1 LRKPCFGDNNR
12 NRKLMNGNAQYSV
25 LARNRPIRIAFL
37 VDVSALGTSPVQL
50 NDLID
55 EIVDYNNTHWGGR
68 TNPIIFSQGDDLT
81 ASDWRLLEL
90 ADPDCLLAFAPL
102 PQKLLE
108 SLDKRLHPWS
118 IEVDDKSKNPGRGIR
133 LSFETGGVP
142 TPPTPANLARLRGPG
157 SMLADREEKLLMFE
171 FSESCEP
178 DIKRFIH
185 RNFGTFHQW
194 FDPNSKTSPVR
205 RIGWLER
212 LMPKIQTHRIAI
224 SDRASLAA
232 ALLEMAGSFRLPNAR
247 PALPFLAPCQL
258 ASLGLAPSWTTSAF
272 QHIYQI
278 VIGDAPDDFAEF
290 WSGIFWSRN
299 WSRTYSSQLWIPTS
313 LMGDAVFHDAL
324 LDWLRRYT
332 GCGSNDRRAEPI
344 SHSISATE
352 VEKIR
357 QSLHS
362 VAPPIFTGASNP
374 NWLEQ
379 RRERAERELAGP
391 DHFVSWDSRTDAIR
405 FACHSD
411 AERFSI
417 PKPDLLDD
425 EFNWSGS
432 WMVDLQVEHIS
443 KFQATAREQS
453 WWLLPRR
460 NANGL
465 VQAMFR
471 APARINREGRFS
483 VSIGS
488 QNYSLS
494 PLIKPEITLS
504 MPNETD
510 VIQWFLRDPSGSPA
524 FTSDVRYKTNQR
536 RRTAISHSR
545 VSEKGANLAG
555 LIDLFGNFWN
565 AKSYCE
571 RQFWRRLFSILA
583 GHGPG
588 NDEKLHAHV
597 RTALEKEAF
606 QGIAEASEK
615 SAVLADKILH
625 LVRGR
630 LKGQLVT
637 FKDALQLRSRLEK
650 NPVTEPLTYPQ
661 GNTIVQHHG
670 ITALSLAEMQDGFND
685 LLEIG
690 VLRLGIEDTC
700 PGCKI
705 STWCHIDDLRQ
716 HLTCSGCGHK
726 HSLRATEKWSY
737 TLNTLA
743 QTGVS
748 QGVMGVLHAL
758 TALASQSH
766 TFFIFSPSL
775 ELFRDAGNCPW
786 HEVDVLAVANGDF
799 VIGEVKEGYVQK
811 TAFDELAEIAE
822 TLLPQRA
829 IIFLPFEH
837 AKKQWSELNEWVRET
852 QARLAPKNIS
862 FELFTLPEY

>member
-1 LRKPCFGDNNR
+1 MLRRQHRQFRMID
-12 NRKLMNGNAQYSV
+12 GNSQYSV
-25 LARNRPIRIAFL
+25 LARNRPLRIAFL
-37 VDVSALGTSPVQL
+37 VDTGVLGASPDHL

-55 EIVDYNNTHWGGR
+55 EIVDFNNTHWGGR
-68 TNPIIFSQGDDLT
+68 SNPTVFFQGDDLT
-81 ASDWRLLEL
+81 TADWRLLEL
-90 ADPDCLLAFAPL
+90 VDPDCLLVFAPL
-102 PQKLLE
+102 SQTLLE
-108 SLDKRLHPWS
+108 SLDERLHPWS
-118 IEVDDKSKNPGRGIR
+118 IEVDDKSKNPGRGIK

-142 TPPTPANLARLRGPG
+142 TPPTPANLARLRGAS

-171 FSESCEP
+171 FSENCEP

-185 RNFGTFHQW
+185 RNFGTFYQW

-224 SDRASLAA
+224 SDRGSLAA
-232 ALLEMAGSFRLPNAR
+232 ALIEMAGRFRPPIAR
-247 PALPFLAPCQL
+247 QALPFIAPCQL
-258 ASLGLAPSWTTSAF
+258 ASVGLAPSWTTSTF
-272 QHIYQI
+272 QNIYQI
-278 VIGDAPDDFAEF
+278 VIGDTPDDFAEF
-290 WSGIFWSRN
+290 WSGVFWSRN
-299 WSRTYSSQLWIPTS
+299 WSKPYSGHLWVPAS
-313 LMGDAVFHDAL
+313 LIADAVFHDAL

-332 GCGSNDRRAEPI
+332 GSGSNDRRAEPI
-344 SHSISATE
+344 SRSVSATE

-357 QSLHS
+357 QSLFT
-362 VAPPIFTGASNP
+362 VAPPIFTSASNP
-374 NWLEQ
+374 DWLEQ
-379 RRERAERELAGP
+379 RRARAERELAGP
-391 DHFVSWDSRTDAIR
+391 DHFMSWNSRTDAIR
-405 FACHSD
+405 FTCHSA

-443 KFQATAREQS
+443 KFRATAREQS

-460 NANGL
+460 NATGL
-465 VQAMFR
+465 VRAMFG
-471 APARINREGRFS
+471 APSRINREGRFS

-488 QNYSLS
+488 QNYSFS

-504 MPNETD
+504 VPNESG
-510 VIQWFLRDPSGSPA
+510 VIQWFLSDPHGSPP
-524 FTSDVRYKTNQR
+524 FTTDVRYKAKQPPR
-536 RRTAISHSR
+536 SAISHSR

-555 LIDLFGNFWN
+555 LIDLFGDFWT

-571 RQFWRRLFSILA
+571 RQFWRRLFSMLA

-588 NDEKLHAHV
+588 NDGKLQAHV
-597 RTALEKEAF
+597 RITLEKEAF
-606 QGIAEASEK
+606 QGMAEAPEK
-615 SAVLADKILH
+615 SAALTDKILH

-650 NPVTEPLTYPQ
+650 NPVTKPLTYPQ
-661 GNTIVQHHG
+661 GNTIVHHHG
-670 ITALSLAEMQDGFND
+670 ITALSLEEMQDGFND
-685 LLEIG
+685 LLERG

-700 PGCKI
+700 PVCKI

-716 HLTCSGCGHK
+716 HLTCSGCGRQ

-758 TALASQSH
+758 TALASQSRA
-766 TFFIFSPSL
+766 FFVFSPSR
-775 ELFRDAGNCPW
+775 ELFCGSGSGPW
-786 HEVDVLAVANGDF
+786 HEVDVLAVADGQF

-811 TAFDELAEIAE
+811 IAFDELAEIAE
-822 TLLPQRA
+822 VLLPQRA

-837 AKKQWSELNEWVRET
+837 AKKQWAELNEWLRET

-862 FELFTLPEY
+862 FEIFTLPEY